1 MPDLDPQPQPDP
13 RAAQP
18 GPTTDRQPD
27 PPGGTPLRPAGDPAS
42 PGGDPP
48 AGATASFPASGG
60 AAQAQD
66 SPAAGD
72 RFAHRPPG
80 YPSALV
86 WLRAGIVRDWRGV
99 LGAFLATWFYVP
111 LALVAAVWGGLA
123 LGLYGLVAGGTQ
135 SDESVPALLRDAPL
149 VGPLL
154 EAFVARSGGVVGGF
168 AGFALGA
175 LVGFL
180 AVLVLPWRNAF
191 DEPANLFTGLAGMV
205 IAAGLVG
212 LLYTVGRVLLE
223 PWLLGVSGARQ
234 LSRREA
240 GRLRPLL
247 SDCAARLGLPGE
259 PRLLIEDDPVLAN
272 ARAYARHVV
281 VSTAV
286 LDCTDEEIAAL
297 LSHELVHWR
306 TGDEVTSAFIRGVG
320 LPLVLVHALPAWLMR
335 RFPHPA
341 TDFVVFLFFWPV
353 LLTMRYVVL
362 PCHRRDVRAA
372 EYRADAG
379 AVLAGH
385 REGMRSMLERR
396 RSFET
401 GRSGWDE
408 AVCATHPP
416 SELRLDRLDRPVPD
430 PMTDRA
436 ATARGLDE
444 LFGATTTT
452 AVGSRRALL
461 VVGALVLVSC
471 LGGGLTTAQWAFFRP
486 QAAVGDYFAALADHD
501 GPEAL
506 DQLTPDVR
514 AALGDGG
521 QLARMVAAKDYRPPT
536 DVSVTGVERDGDEAV
551 ATVAYTLAGRK
562 LTAELPL
569 RRDDSAVLG
578 LFHRWHI
585 DAAPATLT
593 LPGGPA
599 PLTVNG
605 VPAPTGAEETGVAVP
620 LLPGAYTVAG
630 ESTALSE
637 TAPRVVYVVP
647 GQQSVSGAEL
657 TPTLRPEAQAAAER
671 SVRSYLDGCAAQAVA
686 TPQGCP
692 FRYYTGGSPVKKIA
706 WKITRYPTIELTLT
720 GPATARVSTSYES
733 QGSAQATGSTVGYFG
748 TTPFTENE
756 TFGVSGVLSVVDGT
770 LTFQPG
776 DD

>member
-1 MPDLDPQPQPDP
+1 MSDLGPEPQP
-13 RAAQP
+13 R
-18 GPTTDRQPD
+18 PT
-27 PPGGTPLRPAGDPAS
+27 PPEQTAGARSTPTGEVPLRPASGAEPAD
-42 PGGDPP
+42 GAGP
-48 AGATASFPASGG
+48 ADGAEPSGPRS
-60 AAQAQD
+60 D
-66 SPAAGD
+66 GD

-86 WLRAGIVRDWRGV
+86 WLRAGILRDWRGV

-123 LGLYGLVAGGTQ
+123 LGLYGLIAGGTQ
-135 SDESVPALLRDAPL
+135 SAEAVPALLRDAPL

-154 EAFVARSGGVVGGF
+154 DAFVARSGGVVGGF

-205 IAAGLVG
+205 VAAGLVG
-212 LLYTVGRVLLE
+212 VLYTVGRVLLE
-223 PWLLGVSGARQ
+223 PWLLGVSGARR

-240 GRLRPLL
+240 ERLRPLL
-247 SDCAARLGLPGE
+247 TDCAARLGLPGE
-259 PRLLIEDDPVLAN
+259 PRLLIEDDPVLTN

-281 VSTAV
+281 VTTAV
-286 LDCTDEEIAAL
+286 LDCADEEIAAL

-353 LLTMRYVVL
+353 LLTMRYLVL

-372 EYRADAG
+372 EYRADTG

-396 RSFET
+396 RSFES

-416 SELRLDRLDRPVPD
+416 SELRLDRLDQPAPD
-430 PMTDRA
+430 PATDRA
-436 ATARGLDE
+436 ATARDLDA
-444 LFGATTTT
+444 LFGGTTG
-452 AVGSRRALL
+452 AAIGSRRALL
-461 VVGALVLVSC
+461 LVGALVLVSC
-471 LGGGLTTAQWAFFRP
+471 LGGGLTAAQWAFFRP
-486 QAAVGDYFAALADHD
+486 QAAVGDYFAALDDHD
-501 GPEAL
+501 APAAL
-506 DQLTPDVR
+506 AQLTPDVR
-514 AALGDGG
+514 AAVGDGG
-521 QLARMVAAKDYRPPT
+521 QLARMVAAKGYQPPT
-536 DVSVTGVERDGDEAV
+536 DVSVTAVERDGEEAS
-551 ATVAYTLAGRK
+551 ATVAYTLGGQQ
-562 LTAELPL
+562 LTAELSL

-578 LFHRWHI
+578 LFHRWRI
-585 DAAPATLT
+585 AAAPASLT

-605 VPAPTGAEETGVAVP
+605 VPAPTGPEQVAVP

-630 ESTALSE
+630 ESNALSE
-637 TAPRVVYVVP
+637 TASRVVYVVP

-657 TPTLRPEAQAAAER
+657 TPTLRPEAQTAAEQ
-671 SVRSYLDGCAAQAVA
+671 SVRSYLDACAAQAVA
-686 TPQGCP
+686 APPGCP
-692 FRYYTGGSPVKKIA
+692 LRYYSGGATVKKIA
-706 WKITRYPTIELTLT
+706 WKITEYPTIELTLT
-720 GPATARVSTSYES
+720 GPTTARVSTAYES
-733 QGSAQATGSTVGYFG
+733 QGSARATGSTVGYFG
-748 TTPFTENE
+748 TTPFTDTG
-756 TFGVSGVLSVVDGT
+756 TFGVSGVLSVVDGK

>member
-1 MPDLDPQPQPDP
+1 MSDMDSAP
-13 RAAQP
+13 QP
-18 GPTTDRQPD
+18 GPEVD
-27 PPGGTPLRPAGDPAS
+27 PAPARNVPPAGSPTAPPAGS
-42 PGGDPP
+42 PTAPP
-48 AGATASFPASGG
+48 AGAVAG
-60 AAQAQD
+60 
-66 SPAAGD
+66 SPADESGD

-86 WLRAGIVRDWRGV
+86 WLRAGILRDWRGV
-99 LGAFLATWFYVP
+99 LGSFLATWFYVP

-123 LGLYGLVAGGTQ
+123 LGLYGLIAGGTQ
-135 SDESVPALLRDAPL
+135 SEEAVPALLRDAPL

-180 AVLVLPWRNAF
+180 AILVLPWRNAF

-205 IAAGLVG
+205 VAAGLVG

-223 PWLLGVSGARQ
+223 PWLLGVSGARL

-240 GRLRPLL
+240 ERLRPLL

-259 PRLLIEDDPVLAN
+259 PRLLIEDDPVLTN

-353 LLTMRYVVL
+353 LLTMRYLVL

-372 EYRADAG
+372 EYRADTG

-385 REGMRSMLERR
+385 REGMRAMLERR

-416 SELRLDRLDRPVPD
+416 SELRLDRLDHPVPD
-430 PMTDRA
+430 PATDRA

-444 LFGATTTT
+444 LFGGTTGAT
-452 AVGSRRALL
+452 VGSRRALL
-461 VVGALVLVSC
+461 LVGALVLVSC
-471 LGGGLTTAQWAFFRP
+471 LGGGLTATQWAFFRP
-486 QAAVGDYFAALADHD
+486 QAAVSDYFAALDDHD
-501 GPEAL
+501 APEAL
-506 DQLTPDVR
+506 ERLTPGVR
-514 AALGDGG
+514 AALGDSG

-578 LFHRWHI
+578 LFHRWHL

-605 VPAPTGAEETGVAVP
+605 VPAPTGEEGVAVP

-630 ESTALSE
+630 ESNALSE

-657 TPTLRPEAQAAAER
+657 TPTLRPEALAAAEQ

-686 TPQGCP
+686 APPGCP
-692 FRYYTGGSPVKKIA
+692 LRYYSGGSTVKKIA
-706 WKITRYPTIELTLT
+706 WKITEYPRIELTLT
-720 GPATARVSTSYES
+720 GPTTARVSTAYES
-733 QGSAQATGSTVGYFG
+733 QGSARATGSTVGYFG
-748 TTPFTENE
+748 TTPFSDTQ
-756 TFGVSGVLSVVDGT
+756 TVGVSGVLSVVDGK

>member
-1 MPDLDPQPQPDP
+1 MPDLDPEPQPEP

-18 GPTTDRQPD
+18 GPPADGQPA
-27 PPGGTPLRPAGDPAS
+27 PPAGTPLRPAGDPAS
-42 PGGDPP
+42 PGGEPP
-48 AGATASFPASGG
+48 AGPTASAG
-60 AAQAQD
+60 AAHAQE

-135 SDESVPALLRDAPL
+135 SDEAVPALLRDAPL

-154 EAFVARSGGVVGGF
+154 DAFVTRSGGVVGGF

-180 AVLVLPWRNAF
+180 AILVLPWRNAF

-205 IAAGLVG
+205 VAAGLVG

-240 GRLRPLL
+240 ERLRPLL

-259 PRLLIEDDPVLAN
+259 PRLLIEDDPVLTN

-286 LDCTDEEIAAL
+286 LDRTDEEIAAL

-320 LPLVLVHALPAWLMR
+320 LPLVLVHAVPAWLMR

-353 LLTMRYVVL
+353 LLTMRYLVL

-430 PMTDRA
+430 PTADRA

-444 LFGATTTT
+444 LFGGTTTT
-452 AVGSRRALL
+452 VGSRRALL

-506 DQLTPDVR
+506 ERLTPDVR
-514 AALGDGG
+514 AALGDSG

-551 ATVAYTLAGRK
+551 ATVGYTLGGQK

-569 RRDDSAVLG
+569 RRDEQAVLG

-605 VPAPTGAEETGVAVP
+605 VPAPTGAEGVAVP

-630 ESTALSE
+630 ENNALSE
-637 TAPRVVYVVP
+637 TASRVVYVVP

-657 TPTLRPEAQAAAER
+657 TPTLRPEAQAAAEQ

-686 TPQGCP
+686 APQGCP
-692 FRYYTGGSPVKKIA
+692 FRYYTGGSTVKKIA

-720 GPATARVSTSYES
+720 GPTTARVSTSYEA

>member
-1 MPDLDPQPQPDP
+1 MDSAPQFSSG
-13 RAAQP
+13 A
-18 GPTTDRQPD
+18 
-27 PPGGTPLRPAGDPAS
+27 DPA
-42 PGGDPP
+42 PAQTRTETPAAPAAAPP
-48 AGATASFPASGG
+48 TASPA
-60 AAQAQD
+60 APPTA
-66 SPAAGD
+66 SPADDAGD
-72 RFAHRPPG
+72 RFAYRPPG

-99 LGAFLATWFYVP
+99 LGSFLATWLYVP
-111 LALVAAVWGGLA
+111 LALVSAVWCGLA
-123 LGLYGLVAGGTQ
+123 LGLYGLIAGGTQ
-135 SDESVPALLRDAPL
+135 SEEAVPELLRDAPL

-154 EAFVARSGGVVGGF
+154 DAFVTRSGGVVGGF
-168 AGFALGA
+168 AGFVVGA
-175 LVGFL
+175 LAGFL
-180 AVLVLPWRNAF
+180 VVLVLPWRNAF

-205 IAAGLVG
+205 VAAGLVG
-212 LLYTVGRVLLE
+212 VLYTVGRVLLE
-223 PWLLGVSGARQ
+223 PWLLGVSGARP

-240 GRLRPLL
+240 ERLRPLL
-247 SDCAARLGLPGE
+247 TDCAARLGLPGE
-259 PRLLIEDDPVLAN
+259 PRLLIEDDPVLTN

-353 LLTMRYVVL
+353 LLTMRYLVL

-385 REGMRSMLERR
+385 REGMRAMLERR

-416 SELRLDRLDRPVPD
+416 SELRLDRLDRPAPD
-430 PMTDRA
+430 PATDPA
-436 ATARGLDE
+436 ATARGLDG
-444 LFGATTTT
+444 LFGAPTTT
-452 AVGSRRALL
+452 AIGSRRALL
-461 VVGALVLVSC
+461 LVGALVLVSC
-471 LGGGLTTAQWAFFRP
+471 LGGGLTAAQWAFFRP
-486 QAAVGDYFAALADHD
+486 QAVVSDYFEALDDHD
-501 GPEAL
+501 GEDALALLTPEA
-506 DQLTPDVR
+506 R
-514 AALGDGG
+514 AVVGDGG
-521 QLARMVAAKDYRPPT
+521 QLARMVSAKGYQPPAA
-536 DVSVTGVERDGDEAV
+536 VSVTAVERDGDEAV
-551 ATVAYTLAGRK
+551 ATVAYTLGGQK

-578 LFHRWHI
+578 LFHRWRI
-585 DAAPATLT
+585 DAAPATLS

-605 VPAPTGAEETGVAVP
+605 VPAPTGDEQVAVP

-630 ESTALSE
+630 ESTVLSE
-637 TAPRVVYVVP
+637 TASREVYVVP

-657 TPTLRPEAQAAAER
+657 TPTLRPEAQAAAEQ
-671 SVRSYLDGCAAQAVA
+671 SVRSYLDACAAQAVA
-686 TPQGCP
+686 APPGCP
-692 FRYYTGGSPVKKIA
+692 LRYYTGGTTVKKIS
-706 WKITRYPTIELTLT
+706 WKITEYPTIELTLT
-720 GPATARVSTSYES
+720 GPTTARVSTAYEA
-733 QGSAQATGSTVGYFG
+733 QGSARATGSTVGYFG

-756 TFGVSGVLSVVDGT
+756 RFGVSGVLSVVDGK

>member
-1 MPDLDPQPQPDP
+1 MSDMDSAPQRGPDP
-13 RAAQP
+13 APAAP
-18 GPTTDRQPD
+18 AAPPVTPAAPPTA
-27 PPGGTPLRPAGDPAS
+27 PPVTA
-42 PGGDPP
+42 PP
-48 AGATASFPASGG
+48 A
-60 AAQAQD
+60 D
-66 SPAAGD
+66 DAGD

-99 LGAFLATWFYVP
+99 LGAFIATWFYIP

-123 LGLYGLVAGGTQ
+123 LGLYGLVAGGTR
-135 SDESVPALLRDAPL
+135 SDEAVPALLRDAPL

-154 EAFVARSGGVVGGF
+154 EAFAAQSGGVIGGF

-180 AVLVLPWRNAF
+180 AILVLPWRNAV
-191 DEPANLFTGLAGMV
+191 DEPANLFTGLVGMV
-205 IAAGLVG
+205 VAAALVG
-212 LLYTVGRVLLE
+212 VLYTVGRVLLE
-223 PWLLGVSGARQ
+223 PWLLGVSGARR

-240 GRLRPLL
+240 ERLRPLL

-259 PRLLIEDDPVLAN
+259 PRLLIEDDPVLTN

-353 LLTMRYVVL
+353 LLTMRYLVV
-362 PCHRRDVRAA
+362 PCHRRDARAA

-385 REGMRSMLERR
+385 REGLRSMLERR

-444 LFGATTTT
+444 LFGGTTTT
-452 AVGSRRALL
+452 AVGTRRALL
-461 VVGALVLVSC
+461 LVGALVLVSC
-471 LGGGLTTAQWAFFRP
+471 LGGGLTSAQWAFFRP
-486 QAAVGDYFAALADHD
+486 QAAVGDYFGALADHD
-501 GPEAL
+501 GREAL
-506 DQLTPDVR
+506 ERLTPDVR
-514 AALGDGG
+514 AALGDSG
-521 QLARMVAAKDYRPPT
+521 QLVRMVAAKDYRPPT

-551 ATVAYTLAGRK
+551 ATVAYTLAGEK

-569 RRDDSAVLG
+569 RRDDQATLG
-578 LFHRWHI
+578 LFHGWHI

-599 PLTVNG
+599 PLTLNG
-605 VPAPTGAEETGVAVP
+605 VPVPAGEDGLAVAVP

-630 ESTALSE
+630 ESNPLSE
-637 TAPRVVYVVP
+637 TPARVLYVVP

-686 TPQGCP
+686 VPQGCP
-692 FRYYTGGSPVKKIA
+692 FRYYTGGSTVKKIA

-720 GPATARVSTSYES
+720 GPTTARVSTSYEA